1 MISTMCIW
9 KNSRKDS
16 WSTGTEMMALE
27 DTKNQQTDKK
37 DRQEKKQTIGKV
49 DEAFKVLFTT

>member
-1 MISTMCIW
+1 
-9 KNSRKDS
+9 
-16 WSTGTEMMALE
+16 MMALE